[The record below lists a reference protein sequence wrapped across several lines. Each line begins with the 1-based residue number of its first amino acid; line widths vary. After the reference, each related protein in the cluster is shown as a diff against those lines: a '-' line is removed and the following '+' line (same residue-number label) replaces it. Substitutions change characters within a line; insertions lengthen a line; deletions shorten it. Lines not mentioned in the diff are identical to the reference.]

1 MTGKALAITVR
12 GLLAGALALGSA
24 VAADGPMRGNR
35 EIGAIFPARA
45 SIRRDGASAS
55 MIVLFSYK
63 RMQTGYVGHA
73 DRPQAFY
80 YNSTRSSIEFDC
92 RDHRSRIVRTI
103 FFSDRM
109 GRGNVVHQHD
119 VPGGWMHDDDHGHK
133 DSLSFIACQSP
144 SDPH

>member
-1 MTGKALAITVR
+1 MRREALVITVCGLLGCGGPALAD
-12 GLLAGALALGSA
+12 SA
-24 VAADGPMRGNR
+24 RHGNPQ
-35 EIGAIFPARA
+35 IHAIFPVKS
-45 SIRRDGASAS
+45 SIRRDADRAS

-63 RMQTGYVGHA
+63 RMQTGYVGNA

-92 RDHRSRIVRTI
+92 RDHRSRIVSTV

-119 VPGGWMHDDDHGHK
+119 APGGWNHDDDHGRT

-144 SDPH
+144 LDQP